1 MALGRLAELFPIL
14 RLRRANPMV
23 VLPVLLVLG
32 LNLLISGC
40 VQSDL
45 TLHFDHQTRGLM
57 TQSIRL
63 HQSGSPLANPALEP
77 WLTTVRERVGE
88 LGGSFTQTPDQINL
102 AVPFTTAA
110 DLEQRFSQTWAAIA
124 AMDTLPISGIQ
135 PLPVNLQIQ
144 QNHWLLAS
152 RNHLI
157 WDFDLQSLRD
167 LGGLHQGEKGQNWA
181 SFSLR
186 LATPWGGRVLAS
198 GPTAA
203 AFSQA
208 REVCWQLQVGEL
220 NHLDVIFWLPDLVG
234 IGALVI
240 AMVVVLG
247 YFLRYRLL
255 ALSPAQRALDNSGKA

>member
-1 MALGRLAELFPIL
+1 MALGRLAELFPLFRL
-14 RLRRANPMV
+14 RLENRMV
-23 VLPVLLVLG
+23 VLPILLVLG
-32 LNLLISGC
+32 LSLLISGC

-63 HQSGSPLANPALEP
+63 HQGGSPLTNPTLEP
-77 WLTTVRERVGE
+77 WLTTLRKRVGE

-110 DLEQRFSQTWAAIA
+110 DLEQRFIQTWAAIA
-124 AMDTLPISGIQ
+124 AMDTLPISAIQ

-167 LGGLHQGEKGQNWA
+167 LGGLHRGAKDQGWA

-186 LATPWGGRVLAS
+186 LATPWGSRVLAS
-198 GPTAA
+198 SPELAA
-203 AFSQA
+203 ISQT
-208 REVCWQLQVGEL
+208 REVRWQLQVGEL

-234 IGALVI
+234 IGGLVI

-255 ALSPAQRALDNSGKA
+255 AVSPAQRALDNSDKA